1 MWKTFDV
8 LLGPLL
14 PASIYMLAC
23 MYVHALQ
30 EGIATYVCMNKLLQQ
45 TDKLY
50 IIEALLKLSLGTNSK
65 HITNNSKVS
74 KPYTRLSMSNNL
86 EYINTI

>member
-14 PASIYMLAC
+14 SAFIYMCVC
-23 MYVHALQ
+23 MCVHALQ

-50 IIEALLKLSLGTNSK
+50 IIETLLKRSLGTNSK
-65 HITNNSKVS
+65 HITNNSEVS
-74 KPYTRLSMSNNL
+74 KP
-86 EYINTI
+86 